1 MEKNNFTVNFYE
13 VLGVEL
19 NSPLKEIK
27 KQYSK
32 LVVKYHPDKNKDPF
46 ESSLFELIQRAY
58 DTLGNEEKRT
68 EYDFFIKNME
78 LSKNNDHISLKTNY
92 EKFKDLTDS
101 QPKSKDSSQIE
112 FNKIFTDYD
121 IKHGIDRTILG
132 EKIDEKMI
140 GNKIDDLMLQRE
152 QEEIEFTQ
160 NAIFKNGQNFD
171 ISKFNAA
178 FDLYKNTSDKQ
189 IIKKSDIQPFNF
201 NSGSNFSGLDVYEKT
216 FQEDE
221 IEGTNTYSHVNNIG
235 KVNRIDKDKIKN
247 IGSVDYTLNHN
258 FKEVNYEEELKKKMQ
273 ERDMETKQ
281 IETMKYNEYNTE
293 DKSFQFSQEIGITEN
308 MLEWQNEDI
317 LTACKKL
324 IELEKKK

>member
-13 VLGVEL
+13 VLGVEQ
-19 NSPLKEIK
+19 NAPLKEIK

-58 DTLGNEEKRT
+58 DTIGNDEKRK
-68 EYDFFIKNME
+68 EYDFFMKNME
-78 LSKNNDHISLKTNY
+78 ISKNNDHIGLKANY
-92 EKFKDLTDS
+92 EKYRDLTDS
-101 QPKSKDSSQIE
+101 QPKSKEGAQIE
-112 FNKIFTDYD
+112 FDKVFSDFD
-121 IKHGIDRTILG
+121 IKHGIDRTTLG

-140 GNKIDDLMLQRE
+140 GNKLDDLMLQRE

-160 NAIFKNGQNFD
+160 NTIFKNGESFD

-178 FDLYKNTSDKQ
+178 FDMYKNTSDKNM
-189 IIKKSDIQPFNF
+189 IKKSDIQPFNF
-201 NSGSNFSGLDVYEKT
+201 NSGSNFSGLDVYDKT
-216 FQEDE
+216 FQEDD
-221 IEGTNTYSHVNNIG
+221 IDGTNMYSHINNIG

-247 IGSVDYTLNHN
+247 IGGAEYTLNHN
-258 FKEVNYEEELKKKMQ
+258 FKESNYEEELRKKMQ
-273 ERDMETKQ
+273 ERELETKQ
-281 IETMKYNEYNTE
+281 IESMKYNDFNNE
-293 DKSFQFSQEIGITEN
+293 DKSFQFSQEVGISEN